1 MNDSCKEVSVMKE
14 KIGFISLGCPKNQVD
29 SELMIA
35 KLQAAGYEMIDTP
48 FGADVVIINTCGFIE
63 AAKQEA
69 IDNILEM
76 GQYKEDG
83 DVGKI
88 LVIGCMA
95 ERYRDEILK
104 EMPEVDAVAGLGVNG
119 DIVAFVEQALAG
131 KTKSVYPDKTA
142 LPLSG
147 ERVLTTPEHW
157 AYLKI
162 SDGCS
167 NCCAY
172 CAIPQIRGPFR
183 SRPIESIVSEAG
195 TLAAQG
201 VKELIVI
208 AQDTT
213 RYGLDLYGELKL
225 PALLRELVKIDGIHW
240 IRLLYCYPDRIT
252 DELLETIRDNPKIL
266 HYIDLPLQHA
276 SSKVLKAMHRT
287 GDKESLLSLV
297 RKIRAYLPDA
307 VLRTTFITGFPGE
320 TDEDFDE
327 LSEFIDE
334 AAFERLG
341 CFAYSREEGTP
352 AYDYPDQVDAALA
365 AHRGEVLM
373 DQQYRIFAE
382 KQALLIGRHVECVVE
397 DYDGFSDSYGG
408 RTWMDAPEI
417 DSTIR
422 FVSDRDLN
430 VGDFVTVRINDTD
443 EYDLI
448 GEVVD

>member
-1 MNDSCKEVSVMKE
+1 MKE

-48 FGADVVIINTCGFIE
+48 FGADIVIINTCGFIE

-83 DVGKI
+83 EVGKI
-88 LVIGCMA
+88 IVIGCMA
-95 ERYRDEILK
+95 ERYKDEILR
-104 EMPEVDAVAGLGVNG
+104 EMPEVDAVAGLGVNE
-119 DIVAFVEQALAG
+119 DIVAFVEKVLAEG
-131 KTKSVYPDKTA
+131 RQSVYPEKTA

-172 CAIPQIRGPFR
+172 CAIPLIRGPFR
-183 SRPIESIVSEAG
+183 SRPIESIAAEAE
-195 TLAAQG
+195 TLAKAG

-225 PALLRELVKIDGIHW
+225 PALLRELVKVEGIHW

-252 DELLETIRDNPKIL
+252 DELLETIRDNPKVL

-276 SSKVLKAMHRT
+276 SGKVLKAMNRT
-287 GDKESLLSLV
+287 GDKESLTALIE
-297 RKIRAYLPDA
+297 KIRAYLPDC

-327 LSEFIDE
+327 LSEFIDDIG
-334 AAFERLG
+334 FERLG

-352 AYDYPDQVDAALA
+352 AYDMEDQVDPELA

-373 DQQYRIFAE
+373 DQQYRIFTE
-382 KQALLIGRHVECVVE
+382 KQEALLGKTVECVVE
-397 DYDGFSDSYGG
+397 DYDGFSDSYSG

-430 VGDFVTVRINDTD
+430 VGDFVDVRINDVD

-448 GEVVD
+448 GETVKKGKR